1 MKITIMIHATDEWKL
16 FGINEKPL
24 HHPPTWTE
32 EEDNVKDYLD
42 EEDEYND
49 QFEKMIPGVY
59 ECDYYPPTEGTD
71 HEYGHSSRFENLKLL
86 WKPENIGVPSKN
98 MYYIQCVECK
108 EKLDITGD
116 GGFSVF
122 DTPEKALEDAENCDW
137 LIVGKP
143 EDAGFCT
150 VCLCCV
156 ENEIYKSE
164 GTGNPDGEDPF
175 TWLERNPPP
184 QWGKK

>member
-1 MKITIMIHATDEWKL
+1 MKITIVILQTGEWKL

-32 EEDNVKDYLD
+32 EDNAKDWLD
-42 EEDEYND
+42 GEDEYND

-59 ECDYYPPTEGTD
+59 ECDYYPPTEGTG
-71 HEYGHSSRFENLKLL
+71 YGYGNDSQFENFELL
-86 WKPENIGVPSKN
+86 WKPSDIGVPSKN
-98 MYYIQCVECK
+98 MYYIQCVKCK

-116 GGFSVF
+116 GGFSV
-122 DTPEKALEDAENCDW
+122 LEDAENCDW

-150 VCLCCV
+150 VCPGCV
-156 ENEIYKSE
+156 DEIANSE
-164 GTGNPDGEDPF
+164 GAGNPDGEDPF
-175 TWLERNPPP
+175 EWLEKNPPP